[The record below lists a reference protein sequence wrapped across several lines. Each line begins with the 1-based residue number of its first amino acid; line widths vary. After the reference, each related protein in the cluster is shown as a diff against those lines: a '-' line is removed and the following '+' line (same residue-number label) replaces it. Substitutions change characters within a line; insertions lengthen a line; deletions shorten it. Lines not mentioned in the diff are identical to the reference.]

1 MATTDRLM
9 IACPLCGGSGTCG
22 SDNHT
27 CPECKGSGRVRN
39 VFAELCHGRYETP
52 EETAAAEGRPVDA
65 VREEN
70 ARAKEWLA
78 NHQTEKWEHLG
89 DAGVHEHHHLH
100 CDDMQD
106 IHCLE
111 CDCVLSDDEIE
122 IAWPQP

>member
-1 MATTDRLM
+1 MSRRHYERAEEYTAD
-9 IACPLCGGSGTCG
+9 AY
-22 SDNHT
+22 
-27 CPECKGSGRVRN
+27 RVAGIR
-39 VFAELCHGRYETP
+39 E
-52 EETAAAEGRPVDA
+52 
-65 VREEN
+65 VRTEN

-78 NHQTEKWEHLG
+78 NHQTGKWEHLG

-111 CDCVLSDDEIE
+111 CGRVLSDDEIE